1 MPLVTQVTWS
11 QCSPIFASTVMRS
24 GEDIRV
30 TAAGSVWL
38 FAVRALLR
46 DASMPG
52 SPSLTTAT
60 ASSSSADAESSS
72 DFYTILTSLVALF
85 AVVIFWSTVK
95 RWSSERIKRRA
106 DGEAEDMRKRP
117 RVFSAAECVHKNTH
131 TITR

>member
-1 MPLVTQVTWS
+1 M
-11 QCSPIFASTVMRS
+11 
-24 GEDIRV
+24 
-30 TAAGSVWL
+30 AGS
-38 FAVRALLR
+38 
-46 DASMPG
+46 PG
-52 SPSLTTAT
+52 LTTAT
-60 ASSSSADAESSS
+60 VSSSSADAESSS

-131 TITR
+131 TITK